1 MDQPSS
7 GPSNNLTIV
16 AIPAEYSYAY
26 KVSSEKVPHLT
37 ILHIDGSRDVKHIID
52 YVRHT
57 VETSL
62 TKFWLHI
69 DRRGTLGKDDA
80 DVLFFDKEHA
90 QLITKVRHY
99 MLANERVK
107 SAYDRIEQFPEWT
120 PHLTLGYPNSPA
132 KTTTNPQDEETWI
145 EFDKIG
151 IWTGNYEGVVID
163 LNPIPEGVVQ
173 YSMSDRA
180 EDFFAHMG
188 IKGMR
193 WGVRKK
199 SKTPVA
205 DHRSDDA
212 KRSAAIRAKSKK
224 TGVRSLS
231 NQEISAYVQ
240 RLNMEK
246 QFQQTT
252 PSGKVQKFLTNFF
265 VSTGSQQLSKLAN
278 DYVRTAL
285 DD

>member
-1 MDQPSS
+1 MDQPSH
-7 GPSNNLTIV
+7 NLTIV

-37 ILHIDGSRDVKHIID
+37 ILHIDGSSDVKHIVEYI
-52 YVRHT
+52 RHT

-62 TKFWLHI
+62 TKFWLNVI
-69 DRRGTLGKDDA
+69 RRGTLGKDDA
-80 DVLFFDKEHA
+80 DVLFFDKEYA

-173 YSMSDRA
+173 YSMSEL

-188 IKGMR
+188 VRGMH
-193 WGVRKK
+193 WGIRKK
-199 SKTPVA
+199 SKTPTA

-212 KRSAAIRAKSKK
+212 KRADATKAKSKK
-224 TGVRSLS
+224 TGIRSLS
-231 NQEISAYVQ
+231 NQEISAYMQ

-252 PSGKVQKFLTNFF
+252 PSGKVQKFITNL
-265 VSTGSQQLSKLAN
+265 VTSTGTQQVTKLAN
-278 DYVRTAL
+278 DYVRSAL
-285 DD
+285 DDK